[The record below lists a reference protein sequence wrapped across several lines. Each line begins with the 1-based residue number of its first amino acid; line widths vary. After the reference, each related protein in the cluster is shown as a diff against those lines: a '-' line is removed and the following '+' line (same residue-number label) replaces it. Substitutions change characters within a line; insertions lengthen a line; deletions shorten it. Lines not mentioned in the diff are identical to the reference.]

1 MKQDM
6 ATALF
11 NGYLALVRVLHRS
24 GAINVSDLT
33 NELGNTI
40 DFRRTQKNE
49 PPEEHELLEMLYKS
63 VGQLEL
69 HEARLAE
76 LRTLHQARLAELQAQ
91 IDAARRGAPPP
102 SS

>member
-11 NGYLALVRVLHRS
+11 NGYLALVRVLHRN
-24 GAINVSDLT
+24 GALNVSDLT

-40 DFRRTQKNE
+40 DFRRTQKTE
-49 PPEEHELLEMLYKS
+49 PPEEHELLEMLYKA
-63 VGQLEL
+63 VTQLEQQ
-69 HEARLAE
+69 EAQLAE
-76 LRTLHQARLAELQAQ
+76 MKALHQARLAELQAQ

-102 SS
+102 LQ